1 MSLVGKV
8 LNARYGVAYWL
19 RQIRGTQMRLG
30 FVVAAALLASCSST
44 APLEAT
50 SDSVLIEHVLIAS
63 PERDDVYGP
72 VSVRIADGRI
82 AAIDASLRPARG
94 ETVIDGAGR
103 YLSPGLIDG
112 HTHLGDVPG
121 LREDQ
126 AAAHPAMAA
135 EAQAQIPRSYL
146 FYGFTTVVDLISSA
160 ERMAAWNSIE
170 VRPQAYYCGGAP
182 VLDGYP
188 TNFIPAPLR
197 YQILPGY
204 LIDSSRTEPLPDSS
218 DPAQHSPEVIVAG
231 IQEDGAICV
240 KTFYE
245 TGFGAARN
253 LPVPGVET
261 MRAVVAA
268 AHARRMPVI
277 LHANSQNAQA
287 FGVAAGV
294 DAFAHGMWTWN
305 DNSQS
310 ALTPEIEALAAL
322 EIAAGI
328 GMMPTIQVLYGEGEV
343 FDAGFLARPAL
354 ADALPASLLAWYAT
368 PEGQWFHDEMAEG
381 PYGEVIIEN
390 GWERAIADSVARVT
404 AVTRYYATHDGRLL
418 FGSDTPSGPTYANP
432 PGLNGRWEM
441 DRWTAAGVSPSRLF
455 RAATIDNAAF
465 FGLDDEIGTVE
476 VGKRADLL
484 LLNASPFESVSAF
497 DGITIVLAGGRAIE
511 RSELS
516 ARRH

>member
-1 MSLVGKV
+1 
-8 LNARYGVAYWL
+8 
-19 RQIRGTQMRLG
+19 
-30 FVVAAALLASCSST
+30 LLASCTST

-50 SDSVLIEHVLIAS
+50 SNSILIERVLIAS
-63 PERDDVYGP
+63 PERDAPYGP

-82 AAIDASLRPARG
+82 AAIDANLRPARG

-112 HTHLGDVPG
+112 HAHLGDVPG
-121 LREDQ
+121 VREDQ
-126 AAAHPAMAA
+126 AAAHPEMVA
-135 EAQAQIPRSYL
+135 EARAQIPRSYL

-182 VLDGYP
+182 ALDGYP

-197 YQILPGY
+197 YQLLPGY
-204 LIDSSRTEPLPDSS
+204 LIDPARTEPLPDGS
-218 DPAQHSPEVIVAG
+218 DPAQHAPEVIVAR

-245 TGFGAARN
+245 TGFGAVRN
-253 LPVPGVET
+253 LPVPSVET

-268 AHARRMPVI
+268 AHARGMPVI

-287 FGVAAGV
+287 FGAAAGV
-294 DAFAHGMWTWN
+294 DAFAHGMWTWR
-305 DNSQS
+305 DNSQQ
-310 ALTPEIEALAAL
+310 ALTPEIEALAAQ
-322 EIAAGI
+322 EVAANIA
-328 GMMPTIQVLYGEGEV
+328 MMPTIQVLYGEGEM
-343 FDAGFLARPAL
+343 FDAGFLSRPAL

-368 PEGQWFHDEMAEG
+368 PDGQWFRDEMAEG
-381 PYGEVIIEN
+381 PYGREIMEG
-390 GWERAIADSVARVT
+390 GWERAIAGSVARVS

-441 DRWTAAGVSPSRLF
+441 DRWMAAGVSARRLF

-465 FGLDDEIGTVE
+465 FGLADEIGTVE

-484 LLNASPFESVSAF
+484 LLNANPFDSVGAF
-497 DGITIVLAGGRAIE
+497 DGITVVFVGGRAIE
-511 RSELS
+511 RSALS